1 MTLLSTEDAIFD
13 KSEVDKKSVMN
24 KTALAR
30 KYITSYLNLD
40 RCVTNRFILRMLRYD
55 LILKVNGDELFKS
68 GTIFG
73 LKKNN
78 GTLSAFFATTVS
90 SSLSNHGTGQ

>member
-1 MTLLSTEDAIFD
+1 M
-13 KSEVDKKSVMN
+13 K

-40 RCVTNRFILRMLRYD
+40 RCVTNRFILHMLRRG
-55 LILKVNGDELFKS
+55 LIVLKVNGGELFKS
-68 GTIFG
+68 GTRFDMKG
-73 LKKNN
+73 NN
-78 GTLSAFFATTVS
+78 GTLSGFFATTVS